1 MNLFSGN
8 SHFGMK
14 PRTSGTKRRNINLA
28 ARATEASDGARTDVV
43 EFDSSVPQDKQPGWT
58 ARGLFKSGF
67 SIGSPRI
74 RGGRL
79 YTKGRAR

>member
-1 MNLFSGN
+1 MNIFGGR

-14 PRTSGTKRRNINLA
+14 PRTSGTKRKNLNLA
-28 ARATEASDGARTDVV
+28 ARSGESSDGERTDTV
-43 EFDSSVPQDKQPGWT
+43 EIDASAPREKQQDWT
-58 ARGLFKSGF
+58 KRGLFKSGF

-79 YTKGRAR
+79 YTKGKAR

>member
-1 MNLFSGN
+1 VNIFSGN

-14 PRTSGTKRRNINLA
+14 PRTSGTKRRNMNMA
-28 ARATEASDGARTDVV
+28 ARASESSEGTRTDTV
-43 EFDSSVPQDKQPGWT
+43 EIDASLPREKQPGWT

-67 SIGSPRI
+67 SIGSPRV
-74 RGGRL
+74 RGARL